1 MWEERNRCKFENTIF
16 QKEKTIEHS
25 LISDQSRFI
34 SIRLLFE
41 ISRSSHNSALLYPHY
56 PCQSHR
62 SLSTFEDSLFR
73 GRSVG
78 NGRNRCLS
86 ILSSSARLILF
97 LSALQDCDNLAD
109 GSERD
114 SPWSCGGG
122 SGTGRRPL
130 TSIIEQ
136 LHTSKSKLHNGEW
149 HNNLIIKNTLFF
161 FLIIPF
167 QYMIILYKIIYWN
180 DTSN

>member
-1 MWEERNRCKFENTIF
+1 MF
-16 QKEKTIEHS
+16 QEKTIEHS
-25 LISDQSRFI
+25 LMSDQSRFI
-34 SIRLLFE
+34 SIQLLFE
-41 ISRSSHNSALLYPHY
+41 ISRSSHNSALLYLHY
-56 PCQSHR
+56 LGQSHR
-62 SLSTFEDSLFR
+62 SLNRHPLSRTACFAIEAWEKR
-73 GRSVG
+73 
-78 NGRNRCLS
+78 RNRCLS

-136 LHTSKSKLHNGEW
+136 LHTSKNKLHNGEW
-149 HNNLIIKNTLFF
+149 RNNLIIKNTSLFF
-161 FLIIPF
+161 
-167 QYMIILYKIIYWN
+167 
-180 DTSN
+180 